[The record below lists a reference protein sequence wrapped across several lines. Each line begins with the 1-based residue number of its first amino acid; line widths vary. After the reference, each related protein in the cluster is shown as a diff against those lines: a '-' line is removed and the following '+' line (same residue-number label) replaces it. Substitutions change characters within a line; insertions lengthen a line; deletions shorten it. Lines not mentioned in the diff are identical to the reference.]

1 MTDHAANPSSSM
13 PDEPV
18 GAIGYAEALA
28 ELESILREL
37 EGSDVDVDHL
47 ADRVARAAQLIA
59 VCRDRISGARVQ
71 IDEVLADLD
80 AVVPPVQA
88 SPGEPT

>member
-1 MTDHAANPSSSM
+1 MTDQPANPSRPA
-13 PDEPV
+13 PDEP
-18 GAIGYAEALA
+18 ATIGYAEALA

-47 ADRVARAAQLIA
+47 AVRVTRAAQLIA
-59 VCRDRISGARVQ
+59 ICRDRISGARAQ

-80 AVVPPVQA
+80 AVVPPVDA
-88 SPGEPT
+88 SPHEPT